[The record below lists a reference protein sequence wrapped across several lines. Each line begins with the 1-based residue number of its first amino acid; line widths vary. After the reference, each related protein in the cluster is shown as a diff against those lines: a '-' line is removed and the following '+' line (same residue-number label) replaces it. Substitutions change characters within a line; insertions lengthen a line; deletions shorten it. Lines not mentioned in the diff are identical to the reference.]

1 MRAEGRPLVVTG
13 ASDLLDEVLGVA
25 AAVGVAVDVAVDVVA
40 CGPQWTRAPIVV
52 IGDDVVPLLAAAQLP
67 HRAGLVVVGKVTP
80 DDAARAVAVRVGA
93 DDLLVLPRGEAR
105 LAERLADAVEPAR
118 VARVVGVVGGCGG
131 AGASVTAATLALVA
145 ARHQGAAWLVDLD
158 PLGGGADLLLGAE
171 LEPGAR
177 WPELRSTV
185 GRLSARS
192 LRDAVPRVHGVAV
205 LSCDTRCSDDPLPAA
220 LHAVLSAARRGGG
233 TVVLDLPRHQTAA
246 WEPAFTVLDEV
257 IAVVP
262 ASVRAVLAAR
272 QVLRRMGAG
281 VGRRRL
287 IVRSVPGG
295 VLENEVVRVLGVPSA
310 GMVDEE
316 PAVRTALLTGAPGAL
331 ASGTALAGLCGR
343 ILDAPEL
350 GRSAA

>member
-1 MRAEGRPLVVTG
+1 VRAEDRPLVVTG

-25 AAVGVAVDVAVDVVA
+25 AAVGVAVDVAVDVAA
-40 CGPQWTRAPIVV
+40 CGPQWTRAPMVV
-52 IGDDVVPLLAAAQLP
+52 IGDDVVPLLAAAQLRRRP
-67 HRAGLVVVGKVTP
+67 GVVVAGKVTP
-80 DDAARAVAVRVGA
+80 DDAVRAAAVGVAA
-93 DDLLVLPRGEAR
+93 EDLLVLPGGEAR

-145 ARHQGAAWLVDLD
+145 ARRQGAAWLVDLD

-192 LRDAVPRVHGVAV
+192 LRDALPCVHGVAI

-281 VGRRRL
+281 VRRRL

-295 VLENEVVRVLGVPSA
+295 VLEDEVVRVLGVTSA

-331 ASGTALAGLCGR
+331 ASGTALARLCGR

-350 GRSAA
+350 GLSAA

>member
-1 MRAEGRPLVVTG
+1 LVVTG
-13 ASDLLDEVLGVA
+13 SSDLLDEVLGVA

-40 CGPQWTRAPIVV
+40 CAPQWTRAPIAVV
-52 IGDDVVPLLAAAQLP
+52 GDDVVPLLATAQLC
-67 HRAGLVVVGKVTP
+67 RRSGVVVVGKVAS
-80 DDAARAVAVRVGA
+80 DGAVQAAAVRVGA
-93 DDLLVLPRGEAR
+93 EDLLVLPRGEAR
-105 LAERLADAVEPAR
+105 LAERLADAVEPVRA
-118 VARVVGVVGGCGG
+118 ARVVGVVGGCGG
-131 AGASVTAATLALVA
+131 AGASVTAGTLALVA
-145 ARHQGAAWLVDLD
+145 ARRQGAAWLVDLD

-246 WEPAFTVLDEV
+246 WEPALTALDEV
-257 IAVVP
+257 IVVVP

-272 QVLRRMGAG
+272 QVLRRIGAA
-281 VGRRRL
+281 VGRVRL
-287 IVRSVPGG
+287 IVRSIPGG
-295 VLENEVVRVLGVPSA
+295 VLEDEVVRVLGVPSA
-310 GMVDEE
+310 GMVEEE
-316 PAVRTALLTGAPGAL
+316 PAVRTALLTGVPGAL
-331 ASGTALAGLCGR
+331 ASGTALARLCGR
-343 ILDAPEL
+343 ILDEPEL
-350 GRSAA
+350 GLSAA